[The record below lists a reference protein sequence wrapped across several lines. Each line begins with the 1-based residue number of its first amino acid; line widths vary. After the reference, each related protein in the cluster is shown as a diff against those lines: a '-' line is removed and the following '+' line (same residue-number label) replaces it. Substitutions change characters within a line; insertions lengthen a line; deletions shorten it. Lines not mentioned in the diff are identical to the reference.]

1 MRHLRELY
9 LRRNQIPTDL
19 QELRYLSTLRNLRVL
34 NLSENPISAEQG
46 GLPCYRKV
54 VLKHV
59 PWLEK
64 LDDVPVNYA
73 DVTSAQQLDLDQV
86 CQMMNQCAI
95 AEEIESTDS
104 QPPGKEDKMPAN
116 FVSKTL
122 KYSYWN
128 FEKMVMTLIFLEDK
142 GCTTYVAEA
151 HHLIGQKKRRPK
163 DCSEGERG

>member
-1 MRHLRELY
+1 M
-9 LRRNQIPTDL
+9 
-19 QELRYLSTLRNLRVL
+19 L

-116 FVSKTL
+116 FTKDVPRTSPKPITSSVR
-122 KYSYWN
+122 KSVVPRIAV
-128 FEKMVMTLIFLEDK
+128 K
-142 GCTTYVAEA
+142 ASEA
-151 HHLIGQKKRRPK
+151 
-163 DCSEGERG
+163 D